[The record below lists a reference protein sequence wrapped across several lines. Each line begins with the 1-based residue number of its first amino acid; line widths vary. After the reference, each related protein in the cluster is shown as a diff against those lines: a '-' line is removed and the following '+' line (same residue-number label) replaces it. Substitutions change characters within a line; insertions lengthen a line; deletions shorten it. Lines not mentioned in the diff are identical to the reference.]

1 MATDGSLT
9 NCPHGGERGLTLEEH
24 RADNEWVQDAER
36 WICQIQGVRQCR
48 VDLDDEGE
56 VSGVHV
62 VSYTSRD
69 PRHIVRDVEG
79 LFKARLNLD
88 VYYKKIGVVQILDPD
103 QPAPPADESEKR
115 DPERP
120 APPAAAPAAAAMRP
134 AIGGAGSPALPH
146 PALLVEEAPQARVE
160 CTSVALESRGAKLQ
174 AVVVLARGD
183 VAARSEE
190 EGPNHPGMDAQ
201 LLARATVNA
210 LQDLLDEPVTL
221 SLADLR
227 MAEIADE
234 RVTVAAVD
242 LVEGRRS
249 ERFFGCCSQRYNAR
263 EASVYAVLDALN
275 RRLTLYNFKEEAAR
289 PRN

>member
-1 MATDGSLT
+1 MED
-9 NCPHGGERGLTLEEH
+9 H
-24 RADNEWVQDAER
+24 REDTEWVQDAER

-48 VDLDDEGE
+48 IDLDDEGE
-56 VSGVHV
+56 VTGVHV
-62 VSYTSRD
+62 VSNTSRD

-103 QPAPPADESEKR
+103 QPAPPQDKAAAAA
-115 DPERP
+115 P
-120 APPAAAPAAAAMRP
+120 APAAAPASRP
-134 AIGGAGSPALPH
+134 VVGDAGGATLPH
-146 PALLVEEAPQARVE
+146 PALLVEEAPQSRVE
-160 CTSVALESRGAKLQ
+160 CASVSLESRGAKLQ
-174 AVVVLARGD
+174 AVVVLARGA
-183 VAARSEE
+183 VSARCEE

-201 LLARATVNA
+201 LLARATVHA

-227 MAEIADE
+227 VAEVAEE
-234 RVTVAAVD
+234 RLTVAAVD

-263 EASVYAVLDALN
+263 ESSVYAVLDALN

-289 PRN
+289 PRT